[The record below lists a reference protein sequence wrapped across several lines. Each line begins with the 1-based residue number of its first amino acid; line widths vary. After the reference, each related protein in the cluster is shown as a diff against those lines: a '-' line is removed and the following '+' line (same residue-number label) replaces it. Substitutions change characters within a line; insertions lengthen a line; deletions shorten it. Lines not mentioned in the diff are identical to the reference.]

1 MNLHALGHA
10 GRRGGTHEGPLE
22 PGTHNAG
29 VGGSSPP
36 AATVATFHQNPEK
49 QRAALF
55 RGPTTVFMWSSA
67 YAFTYT
73 PCGMSAPDHNPLTR
87 PPGRA
92 PVESRR
98 AWPASWGWHGLGAF
112 WGSVAMVFG
121 SGALVL
127 QLLGPPPDRPPAR
140 RDAASPPEPNAAEAA
155 SNARPEMAT
164 EKYQDVVAGLL
175 SSGRVSD
182 ASAPEPSQVLSPA
195 ELADRGRVLRDANG
209 AGNALPPASRDH
221 SEPAAPVAPHEG
233 PERPLVS
240 ADHSSAEPASSVAPP
255 PNAAPPAAP
264 LAAGL
269 LPAPSSSPPHT
280 PAPSSAEFPAAA
292 VTRRAPGASAAAAA
306 F

>member
-1 MNLHALGHA
+1 
-10 GRRGGTHEGPLE
+10 
-22 PGTHNAG
+22 
-29 VGGSSPP
+29 
-36 AATVATFHQNPEK
+36 
-49 QRAALF
+49 
-55 RGPTTVFMWSSA
+55 
-67 YAFTYT
+67 
-73 PCGMSAPDHNPLTR
+73 
-87 PPGRA
+87 
-92 PVESRR
+92 
-98 AWPASWGWHGLGAF
+98 
-112 WGSVAMVFG
+112 MVFG

-280 PAPSSAEFPAAA
+280 PAPSSAESLPQPLPAALP
-292 VTRRAPGASAAAAA
+292 VPAPQPPLSDAPTSSPAGASTAGAADRSPRITVRQAANLRTGPDVLA
-306 F
+306 NILRVVPRGETLRVHNRTANGWVQVGDAEPRGWLHISRLDEVE